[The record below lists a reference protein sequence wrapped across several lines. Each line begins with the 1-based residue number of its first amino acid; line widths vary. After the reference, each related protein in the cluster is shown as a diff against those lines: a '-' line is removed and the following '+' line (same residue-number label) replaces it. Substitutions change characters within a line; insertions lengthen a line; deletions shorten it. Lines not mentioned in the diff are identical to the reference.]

1 VEIFFAKILALE
13 NFTRAEK
20 ILSSAE
26 LINAAGV
33 VQLIHEIVERSR
45 QAPAAVVLLSSSPKA
60 RRSVDTISYFY

>member
-26 LINAAGV
+26 LINAARV

-45 QAPAAVVLLSSSPKA
+45 PGPSGGCVVEQFAQSS
-60 RRSVDTISYFY
+60 RQC